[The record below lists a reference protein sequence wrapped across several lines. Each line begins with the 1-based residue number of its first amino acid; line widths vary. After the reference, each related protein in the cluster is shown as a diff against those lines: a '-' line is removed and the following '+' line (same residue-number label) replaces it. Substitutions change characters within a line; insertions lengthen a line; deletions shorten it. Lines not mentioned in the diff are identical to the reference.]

1 MQPTVLDILD
11 AVIADR
17 RNLSGQWIAD
27 GIAEYRRAPLQPQT
41 GTQPAQAD
49 NPHAQPQKRQND
61 APQSY
66 TQDEILEI
74 IAGYERMYNMTTLEF
89 SRKYLVMPDTYET
102 NDWRILAGALG
113 ILPTPADA
121 EDPAEDAHGAV
132 VSVTDGEGVNT
143 AVNPDNDTLDWLSDM
158 TDADSVSVV
167 SGLQP
172 HPVSGRE
179 KRLSRLRQAPAD
191 TSPKGTGAGGVKWVD
206 GELDKVLTL
215 SKERQKVWRWLKG
228 LTVTP
233 SEPSCWDA
241 AAETGIS
248 QQTANKA
255 IKQYRD
261 FHGIF

>member
-1 MQPTVLDILD
+1 MTPLDPRTD
-11 AVIADR
+11 ALIRAIIEGFTDVSGKFIAAHYPPRDVT
-17 RNLSGQWIAD
+17 
-27 GIAEYRRAPLQPQT
+27 PLQPQT

-61 APQSY
+61 A
-66 TQDEILEI
+66 
-74 IAGYERMYNMTTLEF
+74 GN
-89 SRKYLVMPDTYET
+89 
-102 NDWRILAGALG
+102 GARG
-113 ILPTPADA
+113 
-121 EDPAEDAHGAV
+121 V

-167 SGLQP
+167 SGLQS

-191 TSPKGTGAGGVKWVD
+191 TSPKGTGAVGVKWVD

>member
-1 MQPTVLDILD
+1 MTQPTVLDILD

-61 APQSY
+61 A
-66 TQDEILEI
+66 
-74 IAGYERMYNMTTLEF
+74 GN
-89 SRKYLVMPDTYET
+89 
-102 NDWRILAGALG
+102 GARG
-113 ILPTPADA
+113 
-121 EDPAEDAHGAV
+121 V

-167 SGLQP
+167 SGLQS

>member
-1 MQPTVLDILD
+1 MTANPSVLDILD

-27 GIAEYRRAPLQPQT
+27 GIAAYRQPRDVIDDT
-41 GTQPAQAD
+41 TPAQ
-49 NPHAQPQKRQND
+49 PLHGQ
-61 APQSY
+61 
-66 TQDEILEI
+66 I
-74 IAGYERMYNMTTLEF
+74 
-89 SRKYLVMPDTYET
+89 
-102 NDWRILAGALG
+102 
-113 ILPTPADA
+113 DA
-121 EDPAEDAHGAV
+121 ENGHRAV
-132 VSVTDGEGVNT
+132 VSVTDGEGVSI
-143 AVNPDNDTLDWLSDM
+143 AVKPDNDTLDWLSDM
-158 TDADSVSVV
+158 TDADSVNVV
-167 SGLQP
+167 NAMLP
-172 HPVSGRE
+172 KPVNGRE
-179 KRLSRLRQAPAD
+179 KRLSRLRQPAAD
-191 TSPKGTGAGGVKWVD
+191 TSPKGTGAVGVKWVD

>member
-1 MQPTVLDILD
+1 MTQPTVLDILD

-49 NPHAQPQKRQND
+49 NPHAQPQKRQDD
-61 APQSY
+61 A
-66 TQDEILEI
+66 
-74 IAGYERMYNMTTLEF
+74 GN
-89 SRKYLVMPDTYET
+89 
-102 NDWRILAGALG
+102 GARG
-113 ILPTPADA
+113 
-121 EDPAEDAHGAV
+121 V

-143 AVNPDNDTLDWLSDM
+143 AVNPDNDTLDWLSDFA
-158 TDADSVSVV
+158 DADSVSVV
-167 SGLQP
+167 SGLQS

-191 TSPKGTGAGGVKWVD
+191 TSPKGTGAVGVKWVD

>member
-1 MQPTVLDILD
+1 MTQPTVLDILD

-61 APQSY
+61 A
-66 TQDEILEI
+66 
-74 IAGYERMYNMTTLEF
+74 GN
-89 SRKYLVMPDTYET
+89 
-102 NDWRILAGALG
+102 GARG
-113 ILPTPADA
+113 
-121 EDPAEDAHGAV
+121 V
-132 VSVTDGEGVNT
+132 VSVTDGGGVNT

-158 TDADSVSVV
+158 TDADSVNVV

>member
-1 MQPTVLDILD
+1 MTQPTVLDILD

-61 APQSY
+61 A
-66 TQDEILEI
+66 
-74 IAGYERMYNMTTLEF
+74 GN
-89 SRKYLVMPDTYET
+89 
-102 NDWRILAGALG
+102 GARG
-113 ILPTPADA
+113 
-121 EDPAEDAHGAV
+121 V

-143 AVNPDNDTLDWLSDM
+143 AVNPDNDTLDWLSDFA
-158 TDADSVSVV
+158 DADSVSVV
-167 SGLQP
+167 SGLQS

-191 TSPKGTGAGGVKWVD
+191 TSPKGTGAVGVKWVD

>member
-1 MQPTVLDILD
+1 MMTTTVLDILD

-17 RNLSGQWIAD
+17 PNLSGRWIAD
-27 GIAEYRRAPLQPQT
+27 GIAAYRHPRDVIDDT
-41 GTQPAQAD
+41 TPAQ
-49 NPHAQPQKRQND
+49 PLHGQ
-61 APQSY
+61 
-66 TQDEILEI
+66 I
-74 IAGYERMYNMTTLEF
+74 
-89 SRKYLVMPDTYET
+89 
-102 NDWRILAGALG
+102 
-113 ILPTPADA
+113 DA
-121 EDPAEDAHGAV
+121 ENGHRAV
-132 VSVTDGEGVNT
+132 VSVTDGEGVSI
-143 AVNPDNDTLDWLSDM
+143 AVKPDNDTLDWLSDM
-158 TDADSVSVV
+158 TDADSVNVV
-167 SGLQP
+167 NAMLP
-172 HPVSGRE
+172 KPVNGRE
-179 KRLSRLRQAPAD
+179 KRLSRLRQPAAD
-191 TSPKGTGAGGVKWVD
+191 TSPKGTGAVGVKWVD